1 MIKIRDWSQ
10 LWKLRFGAEKS
21 RDLIFTNKTYT
32 DIPPV
37 YFDHE
42 PIKRVTQHK
51 HLGVILT
58 SSLTFDAHL
67 HYVCLRANGK
77 LAVLRSVKG
86 LQRKTLDI
94 LYKLTVRSVIDYAM
108 TVYYGTLSESGK
120 NRLSQIQYRAA
131 KVVSGALHLSSAKK
145 LFIDLGWETL
155 KERHDFLGLTLFHKI
170 RNNLTR
176 PLVRQCMPI
185 SNTNTQYQLRNSPP
199 YRQFKYHN
207 KKFNDSFFP
216 YFTRKFCGLKPS
228 IRCQRDLD
236 EFKVSLK
243 SFIKPKRH
251 KFFAFGSKRGCA
263 LATQLRVGRTKLNA
277 QSYAIGLSTSSI
289 CDCLHPSE
297 STSHHLN
304 NCFLYNTERQTL
316 NGKVQQLIPNFVSLS
331 DSKKTDILLFGVSP
345 NDPDFYHTNIKIQ
358 LALQQYLLKTK
369 RFDKL

>member
-1 MIKIRDWSQ
+1 M
-10 LWKLRFGAEKS
+10 
-21 RDLIFTNKTYT
+21 
-32 DIPPV
+32 
-37 YFDHE
+37 
-42 PIKRVTQHK
+42 
-51 HLGVILT
+51 
-58 SSLTFDAHL
+58 
-67 HYVCLRANGK
+67 
-77 LAVLRSVKG
+77 
-86 LQRKTLDI
+86 
-94 LYKLTVRSVIDYAM
+94 
-108 TVYYGTLSESGK
+108 
-120 NRLSQIQYRAA
+120 
-131 KVVSGALHLSSAKK
+131 
-145 LFIDLGWETL
+145 
-155 KERHDFLGLTLFHKI
+155 
-170 RNNLTR
+170 
-176 PLVRQCMPI
+176 
-185 SNTNTQYQLRNSPP
+185 
-199 YRQFKYHN
+199 
-207 KKFNDSFFP
+207 
-216 YFTRKFCGLKPS
+216 CGLKPS

-251 KFFAFGSKRGCA
+251 KFFAFGSKRGSA

-369 RFDKL
+369 RFD